1 MVSRLWWRSKKQ
13 MKKVLLAL
21 VLALGLVA
29 CGEKTESPKENEK
42 PVVKIGAIFPLS
54 GATSTEANELKEAMQ
69 VIVSDLN
76 DTANVKYELIFE
88 DSVGG
93 AAAKGVLA
101 AQKLAQ
107 YDKVNII
114 YSIFSDVA
122 KAIMPIVEQNEI
134 VQIGVVANLPTFSGG
149 LNFQNF
155 ALPEYEAERLLDYVQ
170 KQNIKN
176 IVAFVNTMSGE
187 LARYNSFEKLAKEKD
202 INVKKYEIVRGNRNF
217 DIDIYKAMEDK
228 PDAFLLILAMPELD
242 ILGKSLKN
250 KGIDI
255 PVLAM
260 EAIAFSEN
268 KSLFENAVYTNI
280 NMKSEILNDIKKR
293 ANINGEMGLLQI
305 YDSLSLINNII
316 NKYVD
321 EHKKIPSGQELA
333 KLISDFREFK
343 GTANIVEIKNNKF
356 INKYVLQQIVNG
368 QPVAVEE

>member
-1 MVSRLWWRSKKQ
+1 
-13 MKKVLLAL
+13 
-21 VLALGLVA
+21 
-29 CGEKTESPKENEK
+29 
-42 PVVKIGAIFPLS
+42 
-54 GATSTEANELKEAMQ
+54 
-69 VIVSDLN
+69 
-76 DTANVKYELIFE
+76 
-88 DSVGG
+88 
-93 AAAKGVLA
+93 
-101 AQKLAQ
+101 
-107 YDKVNII
+107 
-114 YSIFSDVA
+114 
-122 KAIMPIVEQNEI
+122 
-134 VQIGVVANLPTFSGG
+134 
-149 LNFQNF
+149 
-155 ALPEYEAERLLDYVQ
+155 
-170 KQNIKN
+170 
-176 IVAFVNTMSGE
+176 
-187 LARYNSFEKLAKEKD
+187 
-202 INVKKYEIVRGNRNF
+202 
-217 DIDIYKAMEDK
+217 MEDK

-305 YDSLSLINNII
+305 YDSLSLINIII

-368 QPVAVEE
+368 QPVVVEE

>member
-1 MVSRLWWRSKKQ
+1 

-21 VLALGLVA
+21 VLALGLAA
-29 CGEKTESPKENEK
+29 CGDKAEAPKENEK

-305 YDSLSLINNII
+305 YDSLSLINIII

-368 QPVAVEE
+368 QPVVVEE